1 METDINLYVTNLLLN
16 TPQSDTDILIE
27 NEQSEDS
34 TLTTYQQNLIEQ

>member
-1 METDINLYVTNLLLN
+1 METEINLYVTNLLLN
-16 TPQSDTDILIE
+16 SPQSDTDILIE

>member
-1 METDINLYVTNLLLN
+1 METEINLYVTNLLLN

-34 TLTTYQQNLIEQ
+34 TLTTYQQNLIES

>member
-34 TLTTYQQNLIEQ
+34 TLTTYQQNLIES